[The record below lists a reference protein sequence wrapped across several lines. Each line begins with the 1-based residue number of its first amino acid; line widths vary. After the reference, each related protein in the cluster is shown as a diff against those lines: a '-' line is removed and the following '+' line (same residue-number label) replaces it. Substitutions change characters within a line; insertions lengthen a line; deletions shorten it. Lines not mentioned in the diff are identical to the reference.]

1 MFGGVVRSLVSAAH
15 ALRAYGDA
23 LESPLD
29 VARYARL
36 RLEKAWSSPAA
47 SRRPPVTLRVRAL
60 SGLPVLCRA
69 SQDVWTFKYTFV
81 SQFHLPPVALREGAL
96 ILDLGSNVGFTV
108 AHLAHV
114 HPTARVIGVE
124 MDAANFALAELN
136 TAAFGER
143 VRLVHAAVWTHDGE
157 IAYGGDGD
165 DAFAVSGDTGPR
177 RAPAMRVDTILA
189 AHGVTQ
195 VDYVKMDIEGAEAA
209 ILAEPADWLDR
220 VCAMKIEI
228 HPPATIES
236 IRSVLEARGFTCS
249 IDAQHPRCL
258 IALRP

>member
-1 MFGGVVRSLVSAAH
+1 MRPVVAAVN

-23 LESPLD
+23 METPLD
-29 VARYARL
+29 MVRYARL

-47 SRRPPVTLRVRAL
+47 SRGPPVPLRVRAL
-60 SGLPVLCRA
+60 NGLPVLCRP

-96 ILDLGSNVGFTV
+96 ILDLGSNVGYTV
-108 AHLAHV
+108 AHLAQV

-124 MDAANFALAELN
+124 MDAANFALAQLN
-136 TAAFGER
+136 TAAYGER

-177 RAPAMRVDTILA
+177 RAPAVRVDTILA

-195 VDYVKMDIEGAEAA
+195 VDYVKMDVEGAEAA
-209 ILAEPADWLDR
+209 ILAEPADWLDCVR
-220 VCAMKIEI
+220 TMKIEL
-228 HPPATIES
+228 HPPATMES
-236 IRSVLEARGFTCS
+236 IRGVLEARGFTCS
-249 IDAQHPRCL
+249 IYAQHPRCL

>member
-1 MFGGVVRSLVSAAH
+1 MVSAAH

-47 SRRPPVTLRVRAL
+47 PRRPPVTLRVRAL

-236 IRSVLEARGFTCS
+236 IRSVLEARGFSCS